1 MQSADVKTGTGVLP
15 VPTEVDEID
24 LVPVRTYWQLAR
36 QRFLRHQ
43 LAVISVV
50 TLTIIVAIAFIVP
63 FLTGDQYQKSNLAL
77 IDAGPTLSAPLGYDE
92 IGRNV
97 FLRLCKAT
105 QTSLIIGF
113 AAVILIAGIGSLV
126 GSLAGYFGGRVDN
139 VLMRLVDVILSLP
152 YLFLI
157 LMIVAFFGIRDIRV
171 IVIALAFAGW
181 TTAARL
187 VRAEFLHLREMDFVA
202 AAKALGA
209 SSRRIITRH
218 MLPGATAP
226 LVVACSLG
234 VADAIIGEAALSF
247 LGFGIAPPEVS
258 LGQML
263 QSYNEYFYDHAE
275 LIFYP
280 GLVLVTIVLCASF
293 IGDGLRDALD
303 PRQRVES

>member
-1 MQSADVKTGTGVLP
+1 
-15 VPTEVDEID
+15 
-24 LVPVRTYWQLAR
+24 
-36 QRFLRHQ
+36 
-43 LAVISVV
+43 
-50 TLTIIVAIAFIVP
+50 
-63 FLTGDQYQKSNLAL
+63 
-77 IDAGPTLSAPLGYDE
+77 
-92 IGRNV
+92 
-97 FLRLCKAT
+97 
-105 QTSLIIGF
+105 
-113 AAVILIAGIGSLV
+113 
-126 GSLAGYFGGRVDN
+126 
-139 VLMRLVDVILSLP
+139 
-152 YLFLI
+152 
-157 LMIVAFFGIRDIRV
+157 
-171 IVIALAFAGW
+171 
-181 TTAARL
+181 
-187 VRAEFLHLREMDFVA
+187 MDFVA

-263 QSYNEYFYDHAE
+263 QNYNEYFYDHPE

>member
-1 MQSADVKTGTGVLP
+1 M
-15 VPTEVDEID
+15 
-24 LVPVRTYWQLAR
+24 
-36 QRFLRHQ
+36 
-43 LAVISVV
+43 
-50 TLTIIVAIAFIVP
+50 
-63 FLTGDQYQKSNLAL
+63 
-77 IDAGPTLSAPLGYDE
+77 
-92 IGRNV
+92 
-97 FLRLCKAT
+97 
-105 QTSLIIGF
+105 
-113 AAVILIAGIGSLV
+113 IGSLV

-139 VLMRLVDVILSLP
+139 VLMRFVDVVLSLP

-263 QSYNEYFYDHAE
+263 QNYNEYFYDHPE

-280 GLVLVTIVLCASF
+280 GLVLVIIVLCASF